1 MVTPCHTHS
10 AATKS
15 MAWKKKD
22 RFLDGSSD
30 DDDDDSTS
38 TARAKPKKRRPEKV
52 NRWGS
57 AEDRRFNELV
67 ADGTIK
73 LRKNE
78 SLKTIDKI
86 GEKYFA
92 GRSTRSF
99 RDHYRGIVSKLRLE
113 KKLAGGRRRI
123 AGKTDQSY
131 YFFGGEIL
139 TSSSLLSPLTRTEG
153 LDPEDTTDDTDTDD
167 DIISSDIMP
176 PTNLK
181 KRPTAAAAMTSTG
194 KKKKAASFDTP
205 SFLPFSPVQVS
216 TYQHVSYSEDGGS
229 WIEVSVF
236 AGGFVKKGEFKFE
249 LARDGTTLA
258 FSQVIP
264 TTFFRK
270 TPPDHELMSKNE
282 LKVRKNNS
290 RTVNYA
296 TVVKNLRSTLDY
308 DSTNPHFAEAQIF
321 TLERQCE
328 SIVDFRAIALPTK
341 HTVNG
346 SQQYA
351 TTMWCKLR
359 VAEQQQKKNRGSET
373 IIVEKGSMDDDS
385 SDDDSDDSEE
395 DSSSSDDDVPMNGH
409 GDGGGGGSGGGGKG
423 KKRKSGGRG
432 GKKGGER
439 KKSSSSSRK
448 HNNIKAEASMK
459 SEPAAR
465 RGGGIVSLL
474 SQPSD

>member
-1 MVTPCHTHS
+1 MFIVP
-10 AATKS
+10 
-15 MAWKKKD
+15 
-22 RFLDGSSD
+22 L
-30 DDDDDSTS
+30 
-38 TARAKPKKRRPEKV
+38 RRPPL
-52 NRWGS
+52 
-57 AEDRRFNELV
+57 FC
-67 ADGTIK
+67 
-73 LRKNE
+73 
-78 SLKTIDKI
+78 
-86 GEKYFA
+86 
-92 GRSTRSF
+92 
-99 RDHYRGIVSKLRLE
+99 
-113 KKLAGGRRRI
+113 I
-123 AGKTDQSY
+123 ACA
-131 YFFGGEIL
+131 
-139 TSSSLLSPLTRTEG
+139 SSSLLSPLARTEG
-153 LDPEDTTDDTDTDD
+153 LDTNDTDTDN

-181 KRPTAAAAMTSTG
+181 KRPTAAAAAMTG

-216 TYQHVSYSEDGGS
+216 TYQQVSYSEDRGN

-264 TTFFRK
+264 ATFFRK

-308 DSTNPHFAEAQIF
+308 DSTSPHFAEAQIF

-373 IIVEKGSMDDDS
+373 IIVEKGSLDDDS
-385 SDDDSDDSEE
+385 SDDDGDDSEE
-395 DSSSSDDDVPMNGH
+395 DSSSSDDDVPLNGH
-409 GDGGGGGSGGGGKG
+409 GDGGGRGGGSGGGG

-432 GKKGGER
+432 GKKVGER

-448 HNNIKAEASMK
+448 HNNIKAEVSMK
-459 SEPAAR
+459 SEPAAC